1 MQYGLKNIFRFYD
14 DKEKQNRYYDY
25 VHGNITTWR
34 LSTPT
39 TLLPAFQI
47 SIASGKV
54 IGDVT
59 VYLVDL
65 DDSATD
71 ITAYFDTTG
80 SDATLYVQDFTS
92 FEYLIYNASKAL
104 ETSIAKGTYY
114 LKVDVSS
121 VLYYSEVFCV
131 VDTTGY
137 LSVSYYNSSDVASID
152 YTNTGHEQY
161 ANKLLVKTGLTKP
174 EYEYEEEGTE
184 NGDGVFLPTFM
195 STTKKYK
202 FVFYAPEYILDALS
216 IIPMHDNVT
225 VVTNSGQSTSE
236 TITVARNKFYITDIA
251 WSDTKGFAKVS
262 CEFRTDPVITTL
274 YANNVT

>member
-14 DKEKQNRYYDY
+14 DKEKQNRYYPY

-39 TLLPAFQI
+39 TLLPSFQI
-47 SIASGKV
+47 QVATGKV

-65 DDSATD
+65 DDAETD
-71 ITAYFDTTG
+71 ITAYFDITG
-80 SDATLYVQDFTS
+80 NDATLYIQDFDD

-104 ETSIAKGTYY
+104 ETSIGKGTWY
-114 LKVDVSS
+114 LKIDVDS

-131 VDTTGY
+131 VDTSGY
-137 LSVSYYNSSDVASID
+137 LSIEYYNSSDVDSID
-152 YTNTGHEQY
+152 YTNGDYEQY
-161 ANKLLVKTGLTKP
+161 TNKLLINTKLTKA

-184 NGDGVFLPTFM
+184 NGDGEFLPTFM
-195 STTKKYK
+195 KRTKRYK
-202 FVFYAPEYILDALS
+202 FVFYAPEYILDAITL
-216 IIPMHDNVT
+216 IPMHSSVT
-225 VVTNSGQSTSE
+225 VITDSGEGTTE
-236 TITVARNKFYITDIA
+236 TITVARNKFYVNDIF
-251 WSDTKGFAKVS
+251 WTDTKGFAKVS
-262 CEFRTDPVITTL
+262 CEFWTDPVVVTN